1 MWFPPMPLVAN
12 GIVAVENGDP
22 IDGFVDPLG
31 TGMRD
36 RLREDKHGACG
47 TGVILPQRGVAILR

>member
-1 MWFPPMPLVAN
+1 MWLPPMPLVAN

-22 IDGFVDPLG
+22 INGFVGPLG
-31 TGMRD
+31 TSMRD

-47 TGVILPQRGVAILR
+47 AGVILPQWGIAILR